1 MKRFQLPLCIG
12 PTLILLLLLA
22 WVLTAAAGD
31 DDVLPLTTAEAPRP
45 GSIEDSFAY
54 MAELAMAPDQTIPLN
69 MTRLMPIVAYLFEH
83 RDSGRTLHRLPDMG
97 TMSGAYHSFGIE
109 RSLATLLS
117 YAYNPEIPQ
126 VAFRPTSIR
135 LTYWTEINGQ
145 REAAFPRLWP
155 RLSKMESP
163 LQLRGKELTEITPDL
178 FSGAYFQYRLN
189 TRIILM
195 EHQGRRLFFSI
206 SKQPER
212 SEVGK
217 KGAIVGGD
225 HTWNYLYAPSAGL
238 VKPGLGWVK
247 SYIYDSVSV
256 VIYAEPDAGKD
267 HVEVGV
273 FKWLNAGW
281 AGMNMVK
288 PKHIHEGLARFAEP
302 FKQLME
308 SPNLPDPDWLA
319 TYFRPL
325 SEMGTDD
332 LRDRARLYHQRLQE
346 RYADQLP
353 FTDTKLAKLFG
364 DHAYAEGLDRP
375 QMEAMLAKDYAKPLF
390 GRQSLLETPPLEA
403 DATDI
408 SMKNPTATQ
417 YREPRIPRQIPMA
430 GSF

>member
-1 MKRFQLPLCIG
+1 MGRYLV
-12 PTLILLLLLA
+12 TLLLLLA
-22 WVLTAAAGD
+22 WGVPVTAGD
-31 DDVLPLTTAEAPRP
+31 DDIVPQKTAEAPAP
-45 GSIEDSFAY
+45 GSVEDSFAY
-54 MAELAMAPDQTIPLN
+54 MAELAMAPDQTIPLE
-69 MTRLMPIVAYLFEH
+69 MTRLTPIVDYLFEH
-83 RDSGRTLHRLPDMG
+83 RNSGRDLHRLPAMG
-97 TMSGAYHSFGIE
+97 SMSGAYHSFAIE
-109 RSLATLLS
+109 RPLATLLS

-145 REAAFPRLWP
+145 SGATFPRLWP
-155 RLSKMESP
+155 RLSEIGNP
-163 LQLRGKELTEITPDL
+163 FQLRGKELTEITPDL
-178 FSGAYFQYRLN
+178 FSGAYFQYHLD

-212 SEVGK
+212 SDVGK

-225 HTWNYLYAPSAGL
+225 HTWNYLYASSAGL

-256 VIYAEPDAGKD
+256 VIYAESEAGKD
-267 HVEVGV
+267 RIEVGI

-288 PKHIHEGLARFAEP
+288 PKHIHEGLIRFAEP
-302 FKQLME
+302 FKELLE
-308 SPNLPDPDWLA
+308 SPNLPQPEWLA

-332 LRDRARLYHQRLQE
+332 LRAQARLYHQRLQD
-346 RYADQLP
+346 RFADQTP
-353 FTDTKLAKLFG
+353 FSNAKLAKLFG
-364 DHAYAEGLDRP
+364 DPAYAEGLDRP

-390 GRQSLLETPPLEA
+390 GKQSLLVTPPLKA
-403 DATDI
+403 SATEI
-408 SMKNPTATQ
+408 SAESPTITQ
-417 YREPRIPRQIPMA
+417 
-430 GSF
+430 

>member
-1 MKRFQLPLCIG
+1 MKQLQPPARMGRC
-12 PTLILLLLLA
+12 LITLLLILA
-22 WVLTAAAGD
+22 WVVPATAGD
-31 DDVLPLTTAEAPRP
+31 DEIVPQKTAAVPAS

-54 MAELAMAPDQTIPLN
+54 MAELATAPAYTMPLE
-69 MTRLMPIVAYLFEH
+69 MMRLTPIVDYLFEH
-83 RDSGRTLHRLPDMG
+83 LNSGRNLHNLPAMG
-97 TMSGAYHSFGIE
+97 SMSGAYHSFSIE

-117 YAYNPEIPQ
+117 YAYNPAIPQ

-145 REAAFPRLWP
+145 RRAAFPRLWP
-155 RLSKMESP
+155 RLNQLESP
-163 LQLRGKELTEITPDL
+163 LQLRGEEVTEITPDL
-178 FSGAYFQYRLN
+178 FSGAYFRYRLD

-225 HTWNYLYAPSAGL
+225 QTWNYLYASSAGL

-256 VIYAEPDAGKD
+256 VIYAEPEAGKD
-267 HVEVGV
+267 HIEVGI

-288 PKHIHEGLARFAEP
+288 PKHIHEGLIRFAEP
-302 FKQLME
+302 FKELLE
-308 SPNLPDPDWLA
+308 SPNLPQPEWLA

-325 SEMGTDD
+325 SEMDTDD
-332 LRDRARLYHQRLQE
+332 LRAQARLYHQRLKK
-346 RYADQLP
+346 RFADQAP
-353 FTDTKLAKLFG
+353 FSNTKLAKLFG
-364 DHAYAEGLDRP
+364 DQAYVESLDRL

-390 GRQSLLETPPLEA
+390 GRQSLLETPPLAA
-403 DATDI
+403 DAGVAH
-408 SMKNPTATQ
+408 SENATTIQ
-417 YREPRIPRQIPMA
+417 
-430 GSF
+430 